1 MSIENTDYRMTGR
14 VYISDA
20 NRIPQQIRE
29 RMENIRMYDDGSI
42 MVKTSMRTQ
51 LKEDRQKSFDLSIR
65 SVMDEMD
72 GFEIMNLVDAAL
84 DEFSEIL
91 ISLSPH
97 DGQAGVVVDTSCYD
111 WLRKNQVYLSFD
123 VLRGA

>member
-1 MSIENTDYRMTGR
+1 
-14 VYISDA
+14 
-20 NRIPQQIRE
+20 
-29 RMENIRMYDDGSI
+29 
-42 MVKTSMRTQ
+42 
-51 LKEDRQKSFDLSIR
+51 
-65 SVMDEMD
+65 MDEMD